1 MCIGCPLEGFWVEN
15 QALELPG
22 RWLSCSAH
30 LLLRPLHRK
39 LTVHT
44 VQFIINGYKHVAS
57 LWTTGC
63 VHNEIIYCT
72 QCVKKGSTRTI
83 DRSHHNTK
91 NNKSISWMHH
101 LEASL
106 EIARNVQTL
115 LMLAIYETLT
125 YDWLHLST
133 RDCTTVR
140 LYQNQGASP
149 MAAV

>member
-1 MCIGCPLEGFWVEN
+1 
-15 QALELPG
+15 
-22 RWLSCSAH
+22 
-30 LLLRPLHRK
+30 
-39 LTVHT
+39 
-44 VQFIINGYKHVAS
+44 
-57 LWTTGC
+57 
-63 VHNEIIYCT
+63 
-72 QCVKKGSTRTI
+72 
-83 DRSHHNTK
+83 
-91 NNKSISWMHH
+91 MHH